1 MKDMRRVPAD
11 NIFDTERKN
20 MENNLTRLDYNGKNI
35 ILIATAHVSEQSA
48 QLVKKVIEHEK
59 PDSVC
64 VELDEGRYKSILN
77 PKAWENTN
85 IVQVIKEKKVG
96 FMLANLFLSAYQKKM
111 AKQLNAVVG
120 REMLQGIESAKEI
133 GAQLILADR
142 QIQITFRRI
151 WKKLGLWGKIK
162 LFYSFLFSFVD
173 STNTT
178 LTEEDINQLL
188 EEDILESAISEIRNQ
203 FPAIGEVL
211 ISERDQYLAYKIKQ
225 APGPKVVAVIGGAH
239 VPGVKEEIYKT
250 QDIGKITHVAKGSPI
265 LKIIGWAI
273 PVVII
278 GLIAYGFITNI
289 QTGIQQLSVW
299 FLWNSLLAG
308 LFTILALGHPLSIL
322 TSIVAAPFTSLN
334 PLVACGWLTGL
345 VEATLRKPT
354 VQDMN
359 NIPED
364 IFSFK
369 GFFKN
374 RFLRVFLIIVM
385 ANLGSSLG
393 TFIAGA
399 DIIKNLF
406 G

>member
-1 MKDMRRVPAD
+1 MED
-11 NIFDTERKN
+11 NI
-20 MENNLTRLDYNGKNI
+20 TRLDYNGKNI

-48 QLVKKVIEHEK
+48 QLVKKIIEEEK

-77 PKAWENTN
+77 PKDWEKTD
-85 IVQVIKEKKVG
+85 IVQVIKQKKVG

-111 AKQLNAVVG
+111 ARQLNTVVG
-120 REMLQGIESAKEI
+120 REMLQGIESAKET
-133 GAQLILADR
+133 GAKLVLADR

-162 LFYSFLFSFVD
+162 LFYSFLFSFAD
-173 STNTT
+173 NTEI
-178 LTEEDINQLL
+178 TEEDVNEIL
-188 EEDILESAISEIRNQ
+188 EKDILESAISEVRNE

-211 ISERDQYLAYKIKQ
+211 ISERDQYLAYKIKE
-225 APGPKVVAVIGGAH
+225 APGSKVVAVVGGAH
-239 VPGVKEEIYKT
+239 VPGIKEEIYKT
-250 QDIGKITHVAKGSPI
+250 QDIDKLTTVSKGSPVF
-265 LKIIGWAI
+265 KIIGWAI
-273 PVVII
+273 PVAII

-289 QTGIQQLSVW
+289 QTGLEQISAW
-299 FLWNSLLAG
+299 FLWNSLFAG
-308 LFTILALGHPLSIL
+308 LFTVLALGHPLSIL

-334 PLVACGWLTGL
+334 PMVACGWLTGL
-345 VEATLRKPT
+345 VEATVRKPT
-354 VQDMN
+354 VQDVN

-374 RFLRVFLIIVM
+374 RFLRVFLIIVLT
-385 ANLGSSLG
+385 NLGSSLG

-406 G
+406 